1 MYDNLK
7 VRLLGT
13 FFILIFFTTSIFAQS
28 SRKKY
33 VPNNERF
40 NAGLVFGYNA
50 SQIDGDYYKGF
61 NKYGLTAGIRGIT
74 RLTSNFDFNIEILYS
89 KKGSKIFH
97 NRYST
102 PGRSREQRFIDLTYV
117 DVPVFFKLMSPVKA
131 SSFHIEFGGIYS
143 RLFNAEI
150 QENVENNPS
159 EFVFEAIQDD
169 FRNSEISFLGGIGFT
184 WQNGLSINYRYSFS
198 FINFYRGD
206 AFGSPSYDLIIDQP
220 VTFLRNYYYT
230 LSLSYSLFDNKT
242 RKTSKKSKKSREKA
256 RETSSSRTK
265 LPSKA

>member
-1 MYDNLK
+1 MLK
-7 VRLLGT
+7 NGKLTLLL
-13 FFILIFFTTSIFAQS
+13 ILICLIAITATTFAQKS
-28 SRKKY
+28 KKRY
-33 VPNNERF
+33 IPNNERF
-40 NAGLVFGYNA
+40 NAGLIFGANA

-61 NKYGLTAGIRGIT
+61 NKYGLTGGIRGIA
-74 RLTSNFDFNIEILYS
+74 RLTSNFDFNVEILYS

-97 NRYST
+97 NRFSS
-102 PGRSREQRFIDLTYV
+102 PARSMERRFIDLTYI
-117 DVPVFFKLMSPVKA
+117 DVPVFFKFMSPRKA
-131 SSFHIEFGGIYS
+131 SSFHIEFGAIYS
-143 RLFNAEI
+143 RLFNAKI

-159 EFVFEAIQDD
+159 EFVFDAIQND
-169 FRNSEISFLGGIGFT
+169 FKNSEISFLGGIGFT

-242 RKTSKKSKKSREKA
+242 RKKSKKSKKSIERKEKA
-256 RETSSSRTK
+256 RKTS
-265 LPSKA
+265 

>member
-1 MYDNLK
+1 MHDNRK
-7 VRLLGT
+7 VMLLST
-13 FFILIFFTTSIFAQS
+13 FFIFIYFTTNLFAQ
-28 SRKKY
+28 RKKY
-33 VPNNERF
+33 IPNNERF
-40 NAGLVFGYNA
+40 NAGLVVGYNA

-74 RLTSNFDFNIEILYS
+74 RLTPNFDFNIEILYS

-102 PGRSREQRFIDLTYV
+102 PGRSMERRFIDLTYI
-117 DVPVFFKLMSPVKA
+117 DVPVFFKLMSPRKG
-131 SSFHIEFGGIYS
+131 SSFHIEFGAIYS

-150 QENVENNPS
+150 QENVDDNPS
-159 EFVFEAIQDD
+159 EFVFETIQND
-169 FRNSEISFLGGIGFT
+169 FKNSEISFLGGIGFT

-206 AFGSPSYDLIIDQP
+206 NFGAESYDPIIDQP

-242 RKTSKKSKKSREKA
+242 RKKSKKSKKSKEQSKK
-256 RETSSSRTK
+256 TS
-265 LPSKA
+265 LPKTDLVYVKR